1 MEARLQAIERYR
13 ETWGEPRARGKE
25 RRTMLTRRV
34 SSLALGLLGC
44 TLVACTSSRGT
55 ARDPAPGPPP
65 PAVVVTPAIEATVPI
80 YEEAVAQTIAL
91 DTVTLRPQIAGT
103 IEQLLFKEGMPV
115 KRGQTLAV
123 IDQRPFVAALQ
134 AAQAQLAN
142 AQAALQQALQ
152 QVQLRQAQAQ
162 LASLQAT
169 LAYDQIQ
176 VKRDQYLVAQ
186 GAIAQQQMD
195 NDIAT
200 MKAQAANVAAQEAVV
215 KNTALSTEIGIEQ
228 ARAQVRQMQA
238 GVVQAQLNLVYTTVP
253 APVDGI
259 ISLRSIDQGNYVQV
273 NQQLA
278 TVSTVDPMIAQ
289 FPLSEVTFLT
299 LARAAKPGSPDR
311 GMGAPSAS
319 PAFQMILPDGTTY
332 QHPGTFRTVNNTV
345 NPQSG
350 TIQTQAL
357 FPNPEQLLRPG
368 MYARVRV
375 RTQER
380 PNTVLVPQT
389 AVQEVQGAKSVFVVA
404 PDDSVVL
411 LMIRDAGAY
420 GPFFAVL
427 NGVSAG
433 ERVIVEGLQKVRPGA
448 KVTPT
453 LRPAPPLP

>member
-1 MEARLQAIERYR
+1 M
-13 ETWGEPRARGKE
+13 
-25 RRTMLTRRV
+25 
-34 SSLALGLLGC
+34 SN
-44 TLVACTSSRGT
+44 
-55 ARDPAPGPPP
+55 
-65 PAVVVTPAIEATVPI
+65 
-80 YEEAVAQTIAL
+80 
-91 DTVTLRPQIAGT
+91 
-103 IEQLLFKEGMPV
+103 
-115 KRGQTLAV
+115 
-123 IDQRPFVAALQ
+123 
-134 AAQAQLAN
+134 AQL
-142 AQAALQQALQ
+142 
-152 QVQLRQAQAQ
+152 
-162 LASLQAT
+162 
-169 LAYDQIQ
+169 Q

-186 GAIAQQQMD
+186 GAIAQQQLD
-195 NDIAT
+195 NDAT
-200 MKAQAANVAAQEAVV
+200 ALKSTAANVDAQQAVV
-215 KNTALSTEIGIEQ
+215 KNTALSTQIGIAQAQAGVRQ
-228 ARAQVRQMQA
+228 ARA
-238 GVVQAQLNLVYTTVP
+238 GVTQAQLNLVYTTVP

-259 ISLRSIDQGNYVQV
+259 VSLRNVDPGNLVAV
-273 NQQLA
+273 NQQIATLA
-278 TVSTVDPMIAQ
+278 TLDPMIAQ

-380 PNTVLVPQT
+380 PNTVLVPQA
-389 AVQEVQGAKSVFVVA
+389 AVHEVQGAKSVFVVA

-411 LMIRDAGAY
+411 RTIRDAGAY

-433 ERVIVEGLQKVRPGA
+433 ERVIVEGVQKVRPGA

>member
-13 ETWGEPRARGKE
+13 ETLGEPHARWKE
-25 RRTMLTRRV
+25 RRTILMRRASPLV
-34 SSLALGLLGC
+34 LGLLGC
-44 TLVACTSSRGT
+44 ALVACTSSRGT

-115 KRGQTLAV
+115 KRGQMLAV

-142 AQAALQQALQ
+142 SQAALQQALQ

-200 MKAQAANVAAQEAVV
+200 MQAQAANVAAQEAVV
-215 KNTALSTEIGIEQ
+215 KNTALSTQIGIEQ

-259 ISLRSIDQGNYVQV
+259 ISLRSVDQGNYVQV

-311 GMGAPSAS
+311 GMGAPNAS

-357 FPNPEQLLRPG
+357 FPNTEQLLRPG

-411 LMIRDAGAY
+411 RTIRDAGAY

-433 ERVIVEGLQKVRPGA
+433 ERVIVEGVQKVRPGA